1 MSQLILEIS
10 KLSIAERI
18 QLIQEIL
25 ETISNEADKGE
36 LTEGQL
42 KEIENRSESIRSG
55 AAKTTSWDTTEEKL
69 KQVRNY

>member
-55 AAKTTSWDTTEEKL
+55 AAKTTLWDTTEEKL